1 MSCQVYVNKRDRKS
15 VGHTKLWKE
24 MIKKWLSDKFFI
36 STGNKITIIK
46 FALSPIN
53 VIKSLVG
60 TVRINLDVTNWLMCI
75 DCTVTNS

>member
-1 MSCQVYVNKRDRKS
+1 MSCQVNVNKRDRKS
-15 VGHTKLWKE
+15 VGHTK
-24 MIKKWLSDKFFI
+24 IKKWLSDKFFI
-36 STGNKITIIK
+36 SAGNKITIIK